1 MGYVARLTHLLCS
14 MSKWRISKASRSTQQ
29 VAWTGRLKAKQSYYK
44 LRPLTAK
51 AAIQQDVHN
60 EKFVSW
66 RKQTTSILK
75 SIGLIISRLGQTAS
89 LQCIFHTYNL
99 LHIILKNF
107 NSSPIV
113 VENNSTV
120 VECSLTLWFLLLL
133 FLPVSSPCFCLN
145 TRPAVGSLK
154 DCWFRREM
162 CTREQTKQPQSE

>member
-1 MGYVARLTHLLCS
+1 MARLTHLLCS

-29 VAWTGRLKAKQSYYK
+29 VARIGRLKAKHSYCK

-51 AAIQQDVHN
+51 AAIQQDAHN

-89 LQCIFHTYNL
+89 FQCIFHTYNL

-107 NSSPIV
+107 NSSPVV
-113 VENNSTV
+113 VENISTV
-120 VECSLTLWFLLLL
+120 VECSLLTLRFLLLPV
-133 FLPVSSPCFCLN
+133 LPISSPCFCLN

>member
-120 VECSLTLWFLLLL
+120 VECSLTLWFLLLP
-133 FLPVSSPCFCLN
+133 FLPISSPCFCLN
-145 TRPAVGSLK
+145 TRPAMGSLK

-162 CTREQTKQPQSE
+162 CTWEQTNQPQSE

>member
-133 FLPVSSPCFCLN
+133 FLPISSPCFCLN